1 MILLR
6 MVKQKSEKTRALS
19 AFAYKVAGV
28 GEITSLLVRE
38 GVVDPISLRG
48 NDAIDD

>member
-1 MILLR
+1 MILLW

-28 GEITSLLVRE
+28 GKITTIMLGFLE
-38 GVVDPISLRG
+38 
-48 NDAIDD
+48 